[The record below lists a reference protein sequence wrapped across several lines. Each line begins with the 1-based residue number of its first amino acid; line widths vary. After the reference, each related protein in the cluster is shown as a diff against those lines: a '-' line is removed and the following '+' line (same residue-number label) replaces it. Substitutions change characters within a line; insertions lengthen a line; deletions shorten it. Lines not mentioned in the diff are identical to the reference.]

1 MSVGFFDL
9 VFFAVLVS
17 TVVQGDDRRVAA
29 GRLGLGAGQATSE
42 RAQSSG

>member
-17 TVVQGDDRRVAA
+17 TVVQGRTVEWLA